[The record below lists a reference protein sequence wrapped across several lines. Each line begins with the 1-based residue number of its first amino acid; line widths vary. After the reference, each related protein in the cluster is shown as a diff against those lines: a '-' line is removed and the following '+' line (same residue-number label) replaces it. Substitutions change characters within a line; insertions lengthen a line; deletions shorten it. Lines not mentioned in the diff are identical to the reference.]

1 MTTMDDVVAAETVL
15 SRVDGEGGRLVV
27 HGLDL
32 EDLVA
37 AHGFEATAALLWGA
51 IDPEL
56 GDPELGDAGEVA
68 RALGAARARAF
79 ARVPAILAAT
89 EDLAPIDALRAGIA
103 CLAADGDRAA
113 VVLATAAMPVLLA
126 AAFRRDRGLPPV
138 APDPALGQAADL
150 LRMLDGTPA
159 DAGRVRALETYLV
172 TVADHGMNA
181 STFAARVIAA
191 TASDPVSAVAGAIGA
206 LKGPLHGGAP
216 GPVLDMLDAVG
227 TPANAAAWIAAAL
240 DRGER
245 LMGFGHRIYRTRDPR
260 ADVLKAALAALG
272 PRDPART
279 ALAEAVERAARD
291 ALAVR
296 YPGRRLDTNVEFYTA
311 LLLEAVGID
320 RALFTPMFGVG
331 RVVGWT
337 AHVLEQRATG
347 RLIRPKARYVGPV
360 PAGDT
365 FRAAA
370 KG

>member
-15 SRVDGEGGRLVV
+15 SRVDGAGGRLVV

-37 AHGFEATAALLWGA
+37 THGYEATAALLWGA
-51 IDPEL
+51 VDPA
-56 GDPELGDAGEVA
+56 LGDAEAIAEG
-68 RALGAARARAF
+68 LGRARATVF
-79 ARVPAILAAT
+79 ARVPAILAAA
-89 EDLAPIDALRAGIA
+89 EGLAPTDALRAGVA
-103 CLAADGDRAA
+103 ALSADGDREAVILAAAA
-113 VVLATAAMPVLLA
+113 VPVLLA
-126 AAFRRDRGLPPV
+126 AAARRDRGLAPV
-138 APDPALGQAADL
+138 APDPARGQAADL
-150 LRMLDGTPA
+150 LRMLDGAPA
-159 DAGRVRALETYLV
+159 DPARVRALETYLV

-227 TPANAAAWIAAAL
+227 EAGRADAWVAAAL

-260 ADVLKAALAALG
+260 ADVLKAALAALR

-279 ALAEAVERAARD
+279 ALAGAVERAART
-291 ALAVR
+291 ALAER
-296 YPGRRLDTNVEFYTA
+296 YPDRRLDTNVEFYTA

-320 RALFTPMFGVG
+320 RALFTPMFAAG
-331 RVVGWT
+331 RVIGWG

-347 RLIRPKARYVGPV
+347 RLIRPRSRYIGPV

-365 FRAAA
+365 YRAAA
-370 KG
+370 NG

>member
-1 MTTMDDVVAAETVL
+1 MTTLDDAVAAETVL

-37 AHGFEATAALLWGA
+37 SHGYEATAALLWGA
-51 IDPEL
+51 VDPA
-56 GDPELGDAGEVA
+56 LGDAA
-68 RALGAARARAF
+68 AIRADLGAARTRVF
-79 ARVPAILAAT
+79 ARLPAILAAT
-89 EDLAPIDALRAGIA
+89 GELPPIDVLRAGVA
-103 CLAADGDRAA
+103 ALPAAGDRDAVLLAAAA
-113 VVLATAAMPVLLA
+113 VPVLLA
-126 AAFRRDRGLPPV
+126 AAARRDRGLDPV

-150 LRMLDGTPA
+150 LHMLDGEPA
-159 DAGRVRALETYLV
+159 DAGRVQALETYLV

-191 TASDPVSAVAGAIGA
+191 TASDPVSAVAGAVGA

-227 TPANAAAWIAAAL
+227 EPGNADAWVAGAL

-260 ADVLKAALAALG
+260 TDVLKAALAELG

-291 ALAVR
+291 ALAER
-296 YPGRRLDTNVEFYTA
+296 HPDRRLDTNVEFYTA
-311 LLLEAVGID
+311 LLLEAVGVD
-320 RALFTPMFGVG
+320 RPLFTPMFAVG
-331 RVVGWT
+331 RVLGWT

-347 RLIRPKARYVGPV
+347 RLIRPRARYVGPV
-360 PAGDT
+360 PDGDGY
-365 FRAAA
+365 RAAA
-370 KG
+370 NG